1 MNKANFNQTGG
12 FPLETDTLDFM
23 QNAYGVFNAV
33 SDLSGH
39 LTILKGCHTTGA
51 QVSDGVVSI
60 NGEVLEFK
68 GGSLGPNVMITEE
81 ITNKIFEDGV
91 SKPVFTRRYVTF
103 GTVAGSFPWADFK
116 RPSSNIQLTD
126 ELAGRA
132 TQQALEALTL
142 RLAKLEKVNTVF
154 TAGGGMVL
162 WNKPYNEI
170 PEGWQEVTAWR
181 KKLPMGYD
189 PNTPNYGYAEHD
201 GRETATLRIENI
213 PPHSHSTTFTQGKA
227 GGSNRRYL
235 MAAPNDPE
243 GTYTYQSG
251 NAGGIGGTVQS
262 FSILNPYRIVVFI
275 EYIGG

>member
-181 KKLPMGYD
+181 KNCQWGMIRTHRITDMLNTMGVKLQPSGLKIF
-189 PNTPNYGYAEHD
+189 HHI
-201 GRETATLRIENI
+201 ATVPHLHKVRRVVLIE
-213 PPHSHSTTFTQGKA
+213 
-227 GGSNRRYL
+227 
-235 MAAPNDPE
+235 
-243 GTYTYQSG
+243 
-251 NAGGIGGTVQS
+251 GI
-262 FSILNPYRIVVFI
+262 
-275 EYIGG
+275 